1 MKKPILLVSAR
12 FARGL
17 RFLSMESWST
27 PAMFLAILLAGLP
40 ATLGSAEPGEEQTLI
55 SLLQSNATPRQK
67 DAACARLKRIGTDQ
81 AVPALAALLNDEALS
96 HSARYA
102 LESMSSPAAGAALV
116 KALPNSSGEVQV
128 GIIQSLGSRR
138 ETSAMEVL
146 IPLLGHKDSRIAEVS
161 AWAIG
166 RIGGSKA
173 VPALFSALPAADG
186 PARGAVLDAL
196 LACAELDLEN
206 GQAEIARGIFQR
218 LYESP
223 LPDEVRAAAFRG
235 LVRSSG
241 SQGLSL
247 LISAIR
253 GADGPG
259 QVAALQLAHEISHKE
274 ATRSLT
280 NLLGKVKPS
289 LQTALIGALHQR
301 ADGSA
306 APAIAALA
314 GSEDPQVRLAALTAL
329 GDLGDASL
337 VTLLAQA
344 ALSGDEAQQK
354 IARQSLINLRRGK
367 VTETILTQLTSAEP
381 ALQVEMVRALAG
393 RGEKTVLPRLF
404 DLAQFNSGAA
414 RRIAYQA
421 IAQLADGSHAAALV
435 QLVLEAK
442 DEAARSLAQTALE
455 TVCQRLREQNAHA
468 LINALIQGLRG
479 GPPAGRAALLEASS
493 SLVDPRLRE
502 ALRETL
508 RDSHPE
514 VREGAMAALAET
526 RDPALLPDLLAVARE
541 ATELNI
547 RTVSL
552 RGLVRLVTDEEGAK
566 FTTPDR
572 VNALE
577 RALDL
582 AQRPE
587 EKRLILAGL
596 AKLPDPGALRLALP
610 LLDETGVQAE
620 AAQAAVQIAA
630 AIKHSHSEE
639 ANRALR
645 KVLSVT
651 SDANR
656 RRVIESIVEE
666 IAAMTD
672 YIKCWQVAGPYE
684 QKGKAYDVLFDVV
697 FPPETPEAKSVQWQ
711 SLPSLTNPAQPW
723 LLDLLKFYGG
733 EQRVAYVRT
742 RIYSAEG
749 QPARLELGT
758 DDGVKAWLNGK
769 LVHANNA
776 VRGITP
782 GADKVNVTL
791 RPGWNVLMLKITQ
804 HVLGW
809 EFCARFTQPDGIR
822 LEGLRFDASS
832 QADFSPRP

>member
-1 MKKPILLVSAR
+1 MNNAILLVSAR

-27 PAMFLAILLAGLP
+27 PAMFLAILLTGLP

-55 SLLQSNATPRQK
+55 SLLQSNATPQQK
-67 DAACARLKRIGTDQ
+67 DAACARLKRIGTDH
-81 AVPALAALLNDEALS
+81 AVPALAALLNNEALS

-102 LESMSSPAAGAALV
+102 LESMAGPAAGASLV
-116 KALPNSSGEVQV
+116 EALPNSVGEVQV

-138 ETSAMEVL
+138 ETSAIDAL
-146 IPLLGHKDSRIAEVS
+146 IPLLGHKDSRIAEIS
-161 AWAIG
+161 AWAMG

-173 VPALFSALPAADG
+173 VPALFSALPSAAG
-186 PARGAVLDAL
+186 PLRAAILDAL

-206 GQAEIARGIFQR
+206 GRAEIARGLFQR

-223 LPDEVRAAAFRG
+223 LPHEVRAAAFRG

-259 QVAALQLAHEISHKE
+259 QLAALQLAHEIRHKD

-280 NLLGKVKPS
+280 NLLAKVKPA

-301 ADGSA
+301 ADGAA

-314 GSEDPQVRLAALTAL
+314 GSEDPQVRLAALAAL
-329 GDLGDASL
+329 GDLGDASA

-344 ALSGDEAQQK
+344 ALSGDETQQK

-367 VTETILTQLTSAEP
+367 VTEAILNQLTSAEP

-421 IAQLADGSHAAALV
+421 IAQLADGSHAASLV
-435 QLVLEAK
+435 QLLLEAK
-442 DEAARSLAQTALE
+442 DEAARSLAQSALE
-455 TVCQRLREQNAHA
+455 TVCQRLREQNANG

-493 SLVDPRLRE
+493 SLVDPRMRE
-502 ALRETL
+502 ALREAL

-514 VREGAMAALAET
+514 VRAGAMAALAET
-526 RDPALLPDLLAVARE
+526 RDPALLPDLLAVARQ

-547 RTVSL
+547 RTVTL
-552 RGLVRLVTDEEGAK
+552 RGLVRLVTDEEGVK
-566 FTTPDR
+566 FTTADR
-572 VNALE
+572 LSALE

-596 AKLPDPGALRLALP
+596 SKLPDPGALRLALP

-639 ANRALR
+639 ASRALR
-645 KVLSVT
+645 KVLSIT

-742 RIYSAEG
+742 RIYSEERR
-749 QPARLELGT
+749 PARLELGT

-769 LVHANNA
+769 LIHANNA

-782 GADKVNVTL
+782 GADTVNVTL
-791 RPGWNVLMLKITQ
+791 QPGWNVLMLKITQ

-809 EFCARFTQPDGIR
+809 EYCARFTQPDGTR
-822 LEGLRFDASS
+822 LAGLRFDASS
-832 QADFSPRP
+832 QADLSPGP